1 MPMPFY
7 KIANVSCERFIITNL
22 WPTQIE
28 LKKYLLFLDFFHTQD
43 CAVGLSYLCLSF
55 SLPHQKGVG
64 QRTSTCLF
72 LSLWTTS
79 SSMKTNCVAD
89 RRNSEFWQRIG
100 QPYMH
105 KHLPM
110 MEYYKQN
117 NDHRSKQNQFC
128 LNLLTPAKQTLPC
141 QIVIAVI
148 KGNGWQN
155 NCSIRRGYLF
165 QSILKIRNGQ

>member
-64 QRTSTCLF
+64 QA
-72 LSLWTTS
+72 
-79 SSMKTNCVAD
+79 TN
-89 RRNSEFWQRIG
+89 N
-100 QPYMH
+100 
-105 KHLPM
+105 LPM
-110 MEYYKQN
+110 MEYCKQN

-155 NCSIRRGYLF
+155 NSIIRRAYLF